1 MILHH
6 YINQIH
12 QFLSHFLPMLLFSQI
27 DIQKYF
33 QFFLTLNCTVWYIS
47 FAFVHRVNLSNS
59 SDFVSPLNARENF
72 LLESVILFLKLS
84 MTYNDFMIKSI
95 ASGSDFDPQN
105 PGKQIQM
112 KKADIKL
119 LQLIFRLT
127 FSTLSSYTPTFSY
140 LVTKIRN
147 IKWP

>member
-1 MILHH
+1 
-6 YINQIH
+6 
-12 QFLSHFLPMLLFSQI
+12 MLLFSQI
-27 DIQKYF
+27 DIPKYF

-47 FAFVHRVNLSNS
+47 FAFVHKVNSSNS

-105 PGKQIQM
+105 LR
-112 KKADIKL
+112 KANTNEK
-119 LQLIFRLT
+119 
-127 FSTLSSYTPTFSY
+127 S
-140 LVTKIRN
+140 
-147 IKWP
+147 